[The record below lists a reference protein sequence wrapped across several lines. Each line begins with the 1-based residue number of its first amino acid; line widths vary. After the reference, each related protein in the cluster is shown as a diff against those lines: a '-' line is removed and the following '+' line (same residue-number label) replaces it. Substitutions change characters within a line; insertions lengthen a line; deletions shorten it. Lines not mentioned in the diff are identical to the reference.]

1 MKETNSELAKRI
13 FDSDI
18 YKNECQVFVERG
30 IGSRGFRF
38 KLGKQDDPADFS
50 LHVR

>member
-13 FDSDI
+13 FESAI
-18 YKNECQVFVERG
+18 YKHQPQVFVERG

>member
-13 FDSDI
+13 FESSI
-18 YKNECQVFVERG
+18 YKHQSQVFIEQG

-38 KLGKQDDPADFS
+38 KLEEQDDPDDFS